1 MAIDKTKLEELI
13 EKTKKEAQELGLDI
27 EEKLDEAK
35 DKWAETAATDPDT
48 ARRQLRAFWGI
59 VGTVAG
65 FILGLGVGYVI
76 WGLF

>member
-13 EKTKKEAQELGLDI
+13 EKMKKEAHELGLDI

-48 ARRQLRAFWGI
+48 ARRQLRAFWAI
-59 VGTVAG
+59 VGTAAG
-65 FILGLGVGYVI
+65 VLIGLGVGYLM
-76 WGLF
+76 WGF

>member
-13 EKTKKEAQELGLDI
+13 EKMKKEAQELGLDI

-35 DKWAETAATDPDT
+35 DKWAETATTDPDT

-59 VGTVAG
+59 VGTVVG
-65 FILGLGVGYVI
+65 VLIGLGVGYLM
-76 WGLF
+76 WGV

>member
-13 EKTKKEAQELGLDI
+13 EKMKAEAKELGLDI

-35 DKWAETAATDPDT
+35 AEWAETAVSDPDA
-48 ARRQLRAFWGI
+48 ARRQLRAFWAI

>member
-1 MAIDKTKLEELI
+1 MSIDKTKLDELI
-13 EKTKKEAQELGLDI
+13 EKMKAEAKELGLDI

>member
-1 MAIDKTKLEELI
+1 MRTDQEALESFI
-13 EKTKKEAQELGLDI
+13 EKMKAEAKELGLDI

-35 DKWAETAATDPDT
+35 DKWAETAVSDPNT

-65 FILGLGVGYVI
+65 ALIGLGVGYLM
-76 WGLF
+76 WGF

>member
-13 EKTKKEAQELGLDI
+13 EKMKTEAKELGLDI

-35 DKWAETAATDPDT
+35 DKWAETATTDPDT

-65 FILGLGVGYVI
+65 VLIGLGVGYLM
-76 WGLF
+76 WGF

>member
-1 MAIDKTKLEELI
+1 MAIDKTKLDELI
-13 EKTKKEAQELGLDI
+13 EKMKTEAKELGLDI

-35 DKWAETAATDPDT
+35 DKWAETATTDPDT

-65 FILGLGVGYVI
+65 AIIGLGVGYLM
-76 WGLF
+76 WGF

>member
-1 MAIDKTKLEELI
+1 MAIDKSKLDELI
-13 EKTKKEAQELGLDI
+13 EKMKTEAKELGLDI

-35 DKWAETAATDPDT
+35 DKWAETATTDPDT

-65 FILGLGVGYVI
+65 ALIGLGVGYLM
-76 WGLF
+76 WGV

>member
-1 MAIDKTKLEELI
+1 MSIDKTKLDELI
-13 EKTKKEAQELGLDI
+13 EKMKAEAKELGLDI

-35 DKWAETAATDPDT
+35 DKWAETATTDPDT

-65 FILGLGVGYVI
+65 VLIGLGVGYLV
-76 WGLF
+76 WGL